1 MLAAAA
7 AIALPG
13 SIACGKKGP
22 PQAPIRILPVPARE
36 SRVRQIGGEVVLTA
50 LLPQQRTD
58 GTPLGPRAQV
68 KVLRMSGSAT
78 LRPGAVSPRYLQR
91 QFEKEARTIAA
102 LSGEALTAMAPGGR
116 LRLRDPEAL
125 VAAGRAGRARFL
137 YAVLVVDSQGRRSS
151 LSAPV
156 EIEVVPPP
164 PAPSGLT
171 AATAEGEVRLS
182 WRPGAPP
189 APGPAAPGPAGS
201 GPAGSGHVAPGPS
214 AALFNVYRRA
224 AADVHPQ
231 EAPLNP
237 QPLEEPAYV
246 DRSFRYGE
254 TYFYS
259 VRSLADAAPPP
270 RESAGSPEVEVRPV
284 DTYPPR
290 APTGLAAA
298 AEGGVIK
305 LYWFPNSEP
314 DLAGYRL
321 DRRAAPD
328 GEFARLGQVGAVETS
343 FVDATARPGVR
354 YDYVVTAID
363 DATPPNESERSEVRS
378 ETLPADVPAPPPGPA
393 PGPAGA
399 PTPGRHA

>member
-1 MLAAAA
+1 VVA
-7 AIALPG
+7 AILLPG
-13 SIACGKKGP
+13 SSACGKKGP

-36 SRVRQIGGEVVLTA
+36 SKVQQIGGEVVLAA
-50 LLPQQRTD
+50 LLPMQRTD

-68 KVLRMSGSAT
+68 KVLRMRGSVT
-78 LRPGAVSPRYLQR
+78 IRPGAVSSRYLQR
-91 QFEKEARTIAA
+91 QFEKEARTIAV
-102 LSGEALTAMAPGGR
+102 LSGGVLAEKAPGGR
-116 LRLRDPEAL
+116 LRLVDPEA
-125 VAAGRAGRARFL
+125 VASAGRPGRARFL
-137 YAVLVVDSQGRRSS
+137 YAVLVVDSEGRRSS

-182 WRPGAPP
+182 WTPGTPPSAGQVAPAPAESSGATPGRAVPAPP
-189 APGPAAPGPAGS
+189 
-201 GPAGSGHVAPGPS
+201 
-214 AALFNVYRRA
+214 AALFNVYRRMA
-224 AADVHPQ
+224 AEAQPP

-237 QPLEEPAYV
+237 QPLQEPAYV
-246 DRSFRYGE
+246 DRSFRHGE

-259 VRSLADAAPPP
+259 ARMLVDATRPL
-270 RESAGSPEVEVRPV
+270 RESAGSPEVEVHPV

-305 LYWFPNSEP
+305 LYWFPGSES
-314 DLAGYRL
+314 DLAGYRIY
-321 DRRAAPD
+321 RRAAPE
-328 GEFARLGQVGAVETS
+328 GEFARIGQVGAAETS

-363 DATPPNESERSEVRS
+363 DATPPNESERSESRS
-378 ETLPADVPAPPPGPA
+378 DTLPADAPAPPAGPA
-393 PGPAGA
+393 PGAA
-399 PTPGRHA
+399 ATPTPGRDA